1 MLELVDEADSKS
13 VAEMASGFESRL
25 WHQSV
30 CGDFLSCLLL
40 GRCDTGQDPHG
51 RGRIPYPS
59 NNCRAGAGYT
69 GMFSCRDLLS
79 SECGETSFSIRVE
92 KSEAEASQ
100 NQPNSAYK
108 IKAFKSRGAI
118 MDICIYITA

>member
-1 MLELVDEADSKS
+1 MLFSVILWWKLLQSSGIKISK
-13 VAEMASGFESRL
+13 V
-25 WHQSV
+25 
-30 CGDFLSCLLL
+30 
-40 GRCDTGQDPHG
+40 
-51 RGRIPYPS
+51 PYPS

-69 GMFSCRDLLS
+69 GMFSCRGLLS

-108 IKAFKSRGAI
+108 IKVFKSRGAI